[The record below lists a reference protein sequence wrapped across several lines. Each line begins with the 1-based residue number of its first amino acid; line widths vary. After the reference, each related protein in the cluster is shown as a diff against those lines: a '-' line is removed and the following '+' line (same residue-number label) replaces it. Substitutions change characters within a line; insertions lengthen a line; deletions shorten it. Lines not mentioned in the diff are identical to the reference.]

1 MTRVNLRNSF
11 GLIHL
16 GNRIREAAGTPG
28 LLSGLVFACALSFIC
43 GCAKKE
49 NDRWRIKVMR
59 YCNEIV
65 SNPAVCERTRK
76 LAQKAVDG
84 WRNGI
89 VDPQPV
95 LIHAGYGPHSTEN
108 CYALR
113 LIISDENFD
122 VAGFGVREVHTQPNG
137 KVIVVEEQYPIFP
150 GKRLRYAPML
160 RFKERKSLSDKKDE
174 QAWADYAANPDRV
187 MVYRRKK
194 YPEIWIAI
202 PRPPEVEVEIDV
214 FDFGGNRSESLPL
227 EYGTPT
233 HGKQYKGSYD

>member
-1 MTRVNLRNSF
+1 MPKIPEVYV
-11 GLIHL
+11 
-16 GNRIREAAGTPG
+16 
-28 LLSGLVFACALSFIC
+28 LSIYDKIKGPSVVSSTMEQHEK
-43 GCAKKE
+43 AK
-49 NDRWRIKVMR
+49 DV
-59 YCNEIV
+59 
-65 SNPAVCERTRK
+65 
-76 LAQKAVDG
+76 
-84 WRNGI
+84 
-89 VDPQPV
+89 
-95 LIHAGYGPHSTEN
+95 
-108 CYALR
+108 ALR
-113 LIISDENFD
+113 SFVAMGFSHENFD

-233 HGKQYKGSYD
+233 QGKQYKGSYD